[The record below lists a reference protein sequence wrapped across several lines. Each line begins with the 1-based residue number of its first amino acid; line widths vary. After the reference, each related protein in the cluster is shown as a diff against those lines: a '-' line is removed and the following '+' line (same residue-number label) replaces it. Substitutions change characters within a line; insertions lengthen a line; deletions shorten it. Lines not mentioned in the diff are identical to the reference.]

1 MKKLTAF
8 ILVFCMIFFLAA
20 CGGKTDKQSDGGT
33 SDKGGESAISN
44 LGFENADDAQR
55 FVENFNSSTDGYAY
69 MVESDAESYEGS
81 LREQGYSVYRIL
93 IWSDKDVENR
103 KDTLGDFEGKSPDN
117 NINIRLIYN
126 PDGQLVML
134 KTLLTVSN
142 SSDLGKTDDAF
153 SCEAMTDIL
162 AALFPE
168 NGDTQTRELYESLRL
183 PAAEKIGTFE
193 TKSSYDS
200 KIELVEHFFSH
211 CGYTVGA
218 DDTISV
224 VSEYDCDGRDFR
236 LICNPMGEF
245 QDELYAIYW
254 DISFVSFDDTLVYES
269 ILSISA

>member
-1 MKKLTAF
+1 MA
-8 ILVFCMIFFLAA
+8 
-20 CGGKTDKQSDGGT
+20 
-33 SDKGGESAISN
+33 
-44 LGFENADDAQR
+44 R
-55 FVENFNSSTDGYAY
+55 
-69 MVESDAESYEGS
+69 
-81 LREQGYSVYRIL
+81 
-93 IWSDKDVENR
+93 
-103 KDTLGDFEGKSPDN
+103 
-117 NINIRLIYN
+117 
-126 PDGQLVML
+126 
-134 KTLLTVSN
+134 
-142 SSDLGKTDDAF
+142 
-153 SCEAMTDIL
+153 
-162 AALFPE
+162 
-168 NGDTQTRELYESLRL
+168 
-183 PAAEKIGTFE
+183 KIGTFE

>member
-1 MKKLTAF
+1 MKKRMAF
-8 ILVFCMIFFLAA
+8 ILVFCMIFSLAA
-20 CGGKTDKQSDGGT
+20 CGGKTDKQPDGDT
-33 SDKGGESAISN
+33 SDKDGESAITD

-126 PDGQLVML
+126 PDGKLVML

-162 AALFPE
+162 AAL
-168 NGDTQTRELYESLRL
+168 SLKTAIRK
-183 PAAEKIGTFE
+183 PMSF
-193 TKSSYDS
+193 TK
-200 KIELVEHFFSH
+200 
-211 CGYTVGA
+211 A
-218 DDTISV
+218 
-224 VSEYDCDGRDFR
+224 
-236 LICNPMGEF
+236 
-245 QDELYAIYW
+245 
-254 DISFVSFDDTLVYES
+254 
-269 ILSISA
+269 